1 MGIPNVANNIIG
13 RPVNPLANLTSQ
25 GGREPQERAHKITA
39 KLSPGE
45 SWKHI
50 DTKFG
55 LNMLQAETHRKILA
69 LNTGTSTKKVLANF
83 RVQEWHFFA
92 KVK

>member
-13 RPVNPLANLTSQ
+13 RQTNPLQNMQRNGTK
-25 GGREPQERAHKITA
+25 ERASSITS
-39 KLSPGE
+39 KLSPGDG
-45 SWKHI
+45 WKHV